1 MRSRLIHTLGWLVA
15 SIAVSAAPVTWFRP
29 AEPGAVPGVV
39 HLTADAGDALRYSD
53 ALRARGFAYA
63 NWRGDRI
70 GVDAWSELLRSGE
83 ALDGSRIAIVAS
95 GKQVGDAMTLLSAVA
110 PQSLNLRGMVLRV
123 DEGARWPA
131 SLAAVK
137 QWPSMLLTYAADQ
150 PSARASAFA
159 LARRARVAGAQV
171 WVQPATNDD
180 AAAVAAWL
188 AALGVQRA
196 RRFEDATVAAYRGE
210 QHDALANALD
220 QVAPRDHD
228 DAVLAQVADGE
239 SGQTATLVLDA
250 QGRILRAL
258 AGTAVPEFDARG
270 ALAAV
275 FGADDIAFRIG
286 PAATHVFLHPET
298 GARVHVLP
306 TTIATAEGSRSLLM
320 LRHADGSYAWLDLND
335 ARRIRAV
342 MASEAASDFG
352 RVWWVL
358 MDATDA
364 GGSRVLRVAL
374 QPGEPRRGLWWD
386 PSHPGHALDVQPI
399 QGGHSAVF
407 ATFDAQG
414 RSRWLLATGHI
425 SQRRFVASKAGLQL
439 MRRDPALSAP
449 KPDPGH
455 TARIAVDFSVDAR
468 HPACA
473 ARKAQATQLALLSIS
488 DARGRLNWC
497 IEPVALPAG
506 VPDADVNGTWYGGAN
521 DSGWGLTVV
530 ASGEADTRLTSALLY
545 YHDAE
550 GWPRWAM
557 GAARAGEGGAALTM
571 HDYQQSC
578 VGCSEV
584 TLSARPLGELRLR
597 ASGWCAQPELRAA
610 FEMNA
615 DATRAFVREEAV
627 LQRVTEAR
635 CH

>member
-95 GKQVGDAMTLLSAVA
+95 GTQAADAMSLLVA
-110 PQSLNLRGMVLRV
+110 AASSSPDLRGLVLRI
-123 DEGARWPA
+123 DGDTRWPA
-131 SLAAVK
+131 SFASVMR
-137 QWPSMLLTYAADQ
+137 WPSMLLTYAAANPQ
-150 PSARASAFA
+150 ARASAFT
-159 LARRARVAGAQV
+159 LAQRVRSAGAQV
-171 WVQPATNDD
+171 WVQPTTNDD
-180 AAAVAAWL
+180 ATAVAGWL
-188 AALGVQRA
+188 AALEVKRA
-196 RRFEDATVAAYRGE
+196 RRFEDAAVAAYRGVH
-210 QHDALANALD
+210 HDALAMALEMI
-220 QVAPRDHD
+220 APSDGD
-228 DAVLAQVADGE
+228 DPVRAQVADAE
-239 SGQTATLVLDA
+239 ARRSMALMLDA
-250 QGRILRAL
+250 EGRILRGAN
-258 AGTAVPEFDARG
+258 GVAVPEFDARG

-275 FGADDIAFRIG
+275 FGDDDVAVRIE
-286 PAATHVFLHPET
+286 PAAHVLLHPET
-298 GARVHVLP
+298 GAQIQVLP
-306 TTIATAEGSRSLLM
+306 TTIATAEGVRSLLM

-342 MASEAASDFG
+342 MASDAASDHG
-352 RVWWVL
+352 RVWWIL

-414 RSRWLLATGHI
+414 RSRWMLATGHI

-449 KPDPGH
+449 KPDPRH
-455 TARIAVDFSVDAR
+455 AARIAVDFSVDAR

-610 FEMNA
+610 FEINA